1 MPAPVCNKCKQ
12 GECEPGDSWCIA
24 CSSLELGQGLF
35 KQHWNWKG
43 VRRAAEEAVL
53 SSARL
58 VKAFKNLDSGLK
70 QEAAGSEPGAAC
82 AVSKSGA
89 PAPRSRSPALERR
102 PPLERRQ
109 PLPRP
114 PSPPRRSRRSPPKEA
129 DYGESFGEESEE
141 EEDVREDGYIERD
154 PSPPAVK
161 EEGAAGSVRPGSQA
175 PPEPSG
181 PPPNRRDYEQRQER
195 AHHHR
200 DEQGSTRSSGKKKK
214 RKSRGGSK
222 HQKHWREV
230 EDPLRRSH
238 RPLRGD
244 RAALASSFKEGI
256 ERRA

>member
-58 VKAFKNLDSGLK
+58 VKAFKNLDSGLR
-70 QEAAGSEPGAAC
+70 QETAGSEPGA
-82 AVSKSGA
+82 VSKAAA

-102 PPLERRQ
+102 PPLERR
-109 PLPRP
+109 PALPRP
-114 PSPPRRSRRSPPKEA
+114 PSPPPRSKRSPQKEV
-129 DYGESFGEESEE
+129 DYEESFEEESEE
-141 EEDVREDGYIERD
+141 EEDLREDGYIERD

-161 EEGAAGSVRPGSQA
+161 EEGAAGTVKPGSLA
-175 PPEPSG
+175 PPEPAG
-181 PPPNRRDYEQRQER
+181 PPPSRRDYDHRQGR
-195 AHHHR
+195 GHHHR
-200 DEQGSTRSSGKKKK
+200 EERGSARGSEKKKKKKK
-214 RKSRGGSK
+214 RRGGTK

-244 RAALASSFKEGI
+244 RTALASSFREGI